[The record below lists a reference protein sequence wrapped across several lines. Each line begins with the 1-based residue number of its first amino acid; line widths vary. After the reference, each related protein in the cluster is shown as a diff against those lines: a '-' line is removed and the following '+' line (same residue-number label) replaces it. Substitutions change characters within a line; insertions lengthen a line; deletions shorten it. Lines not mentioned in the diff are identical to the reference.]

1 MLAPLSHRLT
11 HILSLS
17 LSRTHT
23 YTLAYTHT
31 HIHSHTHTH
40 THKGTYV
47 YTDKAPTS
55 PAAAARSCIDVPL

>member
-23 YTLAYTHT
+23 YTLAYTC
-31 HIHSHTHTH
+31 
-40 THKGTYV
+40 
-47 YTDKAPTS
+47 APLTLVR
-55 PAAAARSCIDVPL
+55 ADTARLLLRGDPRRVGLSA